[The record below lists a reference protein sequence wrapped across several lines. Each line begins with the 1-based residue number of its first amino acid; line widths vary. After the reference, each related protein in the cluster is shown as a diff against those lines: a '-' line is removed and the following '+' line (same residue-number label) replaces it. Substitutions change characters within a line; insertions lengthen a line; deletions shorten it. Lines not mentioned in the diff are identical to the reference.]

1 MLIMI
6 LGVTF
11 AAWEIEWLRG
21 GDGGMERSE
30 RDLLRLLGFVRGKGV
45 LVDLAES
52 PCGVTSQR
60 TSFAQS
66 SSV

>member
-21 GDGGMERSE
+21 GDGGVERSE
-30 RDLLRLLGFVRGKGV
+30 RDMLGFVRGNGV
-45 LVDLAES
+45 LVDLADS

>member
-21 GDGGMERSE
+21 GDGGVERSE
-30 RDLLRLLGFVRGKGV
+30 RDMLGFVRGKGV
-45 LVDLAES
+45 VVDLADC

>member
-21 GDGGMERSE
+21 GDGGVERSE
-30 RDLLRLLGFVRGKGV
+30 RDMLGFVRGNGV
-45 LVDLAES
+45 LVDLADS

-66 SSV
+66 SSVYV